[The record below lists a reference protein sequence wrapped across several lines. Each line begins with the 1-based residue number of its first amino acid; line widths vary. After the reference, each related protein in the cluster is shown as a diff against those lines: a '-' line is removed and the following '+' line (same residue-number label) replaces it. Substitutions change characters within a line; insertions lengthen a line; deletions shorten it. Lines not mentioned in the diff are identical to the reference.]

1 MGFSLRRRLERLAS
15 DRWARRALRTLLR
28 STWIGLSVL
37 CLGLGLNLLF
47 DLNLAPETLLAVA
60 LGCVAIGAASLLT
73 RRMTA
78 QEVAQRLDRRF
89 GLHQQLSTALEVSNS
104 DEAPEGAAVYL
115 LDQAQ
120 RTSAQAQRYI
130 QQHRRRPW
138 SDAIAL
144 LALLLVGLGLYLMV
158 GLTPPGSQPVA
169 EPLPPLQATP
179 PAANTDPEASPQQQ
193 QAGQPQAGNGQANQQ
208 LVEQQAPGSSFDQQS
223 AAALADALRDQSAT
237 RPAADALDQGN
248 TEAAAQNLR
257 ELADQA
263 DQLSAT
269 TRRDLADQLRNASAR
284 IEQNNSQL
292 AEQVRQSAYGLQ
304 QSGQSSADALENLAN
319 AVEQLDGSSGEQSQQ
334 QAQQEGQQDQQGQQN
349 QGQSGGGVGNAP
361 MGEQREQSHERL
373 GVDGVPLELE
383 GQGDGGSPGDEDTPE
398 QVTSSRGGTFQA
410 GQSEVT
416 DEQVKIG
423 ADPLRIPTELRDV
436 VQEYFSPTQE

>member
-1 MGFSLRRRLERLAS
+1 
-15 DRWARRALRTLLR
+15 
-28 STWIGLSVL
+28 
-37 CLGLGLNLLF
+37 
-47 DLNLAPETLLAVA
+47 
-60 LGCVAIGAASLLT
+60 
-73 RRMTA
+73 
-78 QEVAQRLDRRF
+78 
-89 GLHQQLSTALEVSNS
+89 
-104 DEAPEGAAVYL
+104 
-115 LDQAQ
+115 
-120 RTSAQAQRYI
+120 
-130 QQHRRRPW
+130 
-138 SDAIAL
+138 
-144 LALLLVGLGLYLMV
+144 
-158 GLTPPGSQPVA
+158 
-169 EPLPPLQATP
+169 
-179 PAANTDPEASPQQQ
+179 
-193 QAGQPQAGNGQANQQ
+193 
-208 LVEQQAPGSSFDQQS
+208 
-223 AAALADALRDQSAT
+223 
-237 RPAADALDQGN
+237 
-248 TEAAAQNLR
+248 LR